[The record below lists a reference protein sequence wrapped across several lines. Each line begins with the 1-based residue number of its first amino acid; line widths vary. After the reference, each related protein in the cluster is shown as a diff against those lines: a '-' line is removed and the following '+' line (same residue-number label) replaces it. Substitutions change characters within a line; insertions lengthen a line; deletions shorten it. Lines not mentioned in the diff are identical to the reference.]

1 MVFDAVLQRFVEQC
15 PVAVLAR
22 LTIQQA
28 ISAEWVD
35 AVFAKHSRRQYT
47 HDLLFS
53 TVVELMRLVAV
64 GLRPSLHAAAK
75 ASSTLN
81 VSITALY
88 DKVNHVEPAVLRALV
103 QGSAERL

>member
-1 MVFDAVLQRFVEQC
+1 MVFDAVLQRFLVD
-15 PVAVLAR
+15 PLGIDR
-22 LTIQQA
+22 LLDRQPRQ
-28 ISAEWVD
+28 
-35 AVFAKHSRRQYT
+35 HSRRQYT
-47 HDLLFS
+47 HELLFS
-53 TVVELMRLVAV
+53 TVVELMGLVAV